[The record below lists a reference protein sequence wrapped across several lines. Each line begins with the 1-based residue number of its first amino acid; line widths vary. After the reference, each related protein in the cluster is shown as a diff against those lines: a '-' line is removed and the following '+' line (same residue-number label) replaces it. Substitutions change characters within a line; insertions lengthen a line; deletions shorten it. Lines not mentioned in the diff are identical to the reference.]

1 MAEETDEKTLD
12 PTPRRRQQARES
24 GQVARSQDL
33 GSAVLLL
40 GGLGLLIFAGG
51 TLLQSLA
58 GLFKAYL
65 SGAAWMSEL
74 AAPNGSLAANHW
86 NSFVSTVG
94 RVLLPLL
101 GGATLLAIA
110 GNVMQTGPMFHP
122 ERLLPDLSRLN
133 PLTGLGRI
141 FSGGNASRLAFG
153 IFKLGIVAGV
163 AFFSLKNRTDEL
175 MALAGLALP
184 DMARATWELCWGL
197 CLQIG
202 VALLAL
208 AAVDFCYQRWQRC
221 W

>member
-12 PTPRRRQQARES
+12 PTPRRRQQAREA

-74 AAPNGSLAANHW
+74 ASPDGAVEANHW
-86 NSFVSTVG
+86 NSIVSTIG

-110 GNVMQTGPMFHP
+110 GNVMQTGPMF
-122 ERLLPDLSRLN
+122 
-133 PLTGLGRI
+133 
-141 FSGGNASRLAFG
+141 
-153 IFKLGIVAGV
+153 
-163 AFFSLKNRTDEL
+163 
-175 MALAGLALP
+175 
-184 DMARATWELCWGL
+184 
-197 CLQIG
+197 
-202 VALLAL
+202 
-208 AAVDFCYQRWQRC
+208 
-221 W
+221 